1 VTVRQVD
8 GQVQAN
14 LPVLQHQNPVDR
26 VLVLQ
31 DGKIGLDLTIDL
43 PNRHS
48 YRDPRFA
55 QYREVLLAAL
65 GVQTSIDGPIGE
77 IA

>member
-1 VTVRQVD
+1 
-8 GQVQAN
+8 
-14 LPVLQHQNPVDR
+14 
-26 VLVLQ
+26 VLQ